1 MRLPLR
7 RKQSPSHPVP
17 APAGDGARLE
27 QAEKQVRA
35 LRRRVV
41 RLEREVLESR
51 QLNKQVAEMIDVIG
65 EVLLPAGQRD
75 EQRLH
80 ELLKKYDA
88 SL

>member
-7 RKQSPSHPVP
+7 RKQSPPHPGP

>member
-7 RKQSPSHPVP
+7 RKRPSQ
-17 APAGDGARLE
+17 PAGGPAVSDARLE
-27 QAEKQVRA
+27 RAERQVRA

-51 QLNKQVAEMIDVIG
+51 QLNKQVAEMIDVVG

>member
-7 RKQSPSHPVP
+7 RRQPDPTP
-17 APAGDGARLE
+17 DAADGDARLE
-27 QAEKQVRA
+27 RAERQVRT

-41 RLEREVLESR
+41 RLERKILESR

-65 EVLLPAGQRD
+65 EVLLPAGHRD

-80 ELLKKYDA
+80 ELLRKYDA